1 MADDKDDEDRTE
13 EPTARKLEQA
23 IEKGD
28 VAKSVE
34 LNTFF
39 VLAGMTLAI
48 VVSGGYAVR
57 ETGLA
62 MRSFLMNA
70 HQVPSSGLAFQW
82 VSAKGL
88 FNAFLASAGIF
99 GIIMAAALVGC
110 MVQHK
115 PLWTFEPMT
124 PKLSKLSLM
133 QGAKRIFGKEAIAN
147 FIKGMLKIVIVGA
160 VVGTVLWNEHDRL
173 DAFTRMDVAAI
184 LPAVGV
190 IVLKMMVGVLAI
202 YFFVGVGDFVY
213 QKFTWMKRQRMTRE
227 ELKQEYKDTD
237 GNPEIKAKLRQLRSA
252 KLRKRMMAKVPEATV
267 IVTNPTHYAVA
278 LKYEAGMEAPICV
291 AKGVDSM
298 ALKIREVAGE
308 HGVPIVENVPLAR
321 ALHAS
326 VELDEEVPVEHFK
339 AVAEVIGFVLR
350 TRRRR
355 A

>member
-1 MADDKDDEDRTE
+1 MSDQKDDDDKTE
-13 EPTARKLEQA
+13 EPTARKLEEA
-23 IEKGD
+23 INKGD
-28 VAKSVE
+28 VAKSIE

-39 VLAGMTLAI
+39 ILGGLTLAI
-48 VVSGGYAVR
+48 MVSGGYAVR

-70 HQVPSSGLAFQW
+70 HQVPSSGMAIQW
-82 VSAKGL
+82 VSMKG
-88 FNAFLASAGIF
+88 FANAMLACAGIF
-99 GIIMAAALVGC
+99 GIVFVAALIGC
-110 MVQHK
+110 LVQHR

-147 FIKGMLKIVIVGA
+147 FIKGMLKVVIVGA

-184 LPAVGV
+184 LPSTGV
-190 IVLKMMVGVLAI
+190 IVMKMMVGVLSI

-213 QKFTWMKRQRMTRE
+213 QRFTWMKRQRMTRE

-237 GNPEIKAKLRQLRSA
+237 GNPEIKAKLRQLRSS

-267 IVTNPTHYAVA
+267 VITNPTHYAVA
-278 LKYEAGMEAPICV
+278 LKYEPGMDAPICV
-291 AKGVDSM
+291 AKGVDAM

-308 HGVPIVENVPLAR
+308 HNVPIFENVPLAR

-326 VELDEEVPVEHFK
+326 VDLDETVPVEHFK